1 MLRRFLKWI
10 FLRYKA
16 IFFQEAQNI
25 QGFLFLLFKP
35 INTNQKWSKGEKKL
49 ILKHLKRLSLYIPA
63 LIIFT
68 LPGGSLMLPLLA
80 EILDRRKTRRLTTI
94 PSPNIKPNP

>member
-1 MLRRFLKWI
+1 MFRRFLKWLI
-10 FLRYKA
+10 LRYKL

-25 QGFLFLLFKP
+25 QGFLYLLFKP
-35 INTNQKWSKGEKKL
+35 INTNQKWTREEKQL
-49 ILKHLKRLSLYIPA
+49 ILKNLKRLSLYVPG

-80 EILDRRKTRRLTTI
+80 EILDRRKTRRLITI
-94 PSPNIKPNP
+94 PSTNNKINS